1 MTASH
6 TLQLQAFA
14 QAGEDVRRLFE
25 AQNATEGSWGWFQ
38 ALADT
43 TLRGE
48 TASLAVLRTDGQP
61 VAALPL
67 ATRGNG
73 MRALCAPYTT
83 CYRPALGDA
92 GAILGAELGKRIRYR
107 LDLDAIDPDHPGMA
121 AFLQGLGDGG
131 LKTAS
136 YAHFAN
142 WHDGI
147 SDFAGYWQLRPGHLR
162 TTVQRKTSRLE
173 RAGRLAFAEIDLV
186 RNSTEGLE
194 LYQSIY
200 RDSWKEPEP
209 DPDFIP
215 ALFRL
220 LGPTGELRMGMM
232 RIDAEPVA
240 VQLWLVK
247 DRSATIFKL
256 AHRSGFDDHSPGT
269 LLTHWL
275 LRLLVERYGV
285 RLVDFGRGDDTY
297 KRLWLSQ
304 CRQRRGVVAFNTA
317 TARGLYGALRELVPT
332 RLAAWRTARKRNL
345 ERSEG

>member
-1 MTASH
+1 VTTSG

-14 QAGEDVRRLFE
+14 QAGEDVRRLFD
-25 AQNATEGSWGWFQ
+25 AQNMTEGSWGWFQ

-48 TASLAVLRTDGQP
+48 TASLAVLRMGGKP

-83 CYRPALGDA
+83 CYRPALGEA
-92 GAILGAELGKRIRYR
+92 GVILGAELGKRVQYR
-107 LDLDAIDPDHPGMA
+107 LDLDAIDPDYPGMA

-142 WHDGI
+142 WHDSI
-147 SDFAGYWQLRPGHLR
+147 SDFAGYWQMRPGPLR
-162 TTVQRKTSRLE
+162 TTVQRKTLRLE
-173 RAGRLAFAEIDLV
+173 RPGRLAFTEIDLAQ
-186 RNSTEGLE
+186 NSAKGLD
-194 LYQSIY
+194 LYQRIY
-200 RDSWKEPEP
+200 QDSWKEPEP

-220 LGPTGELRMGMM
+220 LGPTGELRMGAM
-232 RIDAEPVA
+232 RIDGEPVA

-247 DRSATIFKL
+247 GRSATIFKL

-275 LRLLVERYGV
+275 LRLFVEQGAV
-285 RLVDFGRGDDTY
+285 RQVDFGRGDDSY
-297 KRLWLSQ
+297 KRLWLGQ

-332 RLAAWRTARKRNL
+332 RLAAWRTARKRNI